1 MALSEE
7 GIKNMKKNFN
17 EFIATLNEDLFT
29 WHYFVDFRKVREN
42 AFAVKTQLSILEA
55 LLGENDLHVKYIAL
69 LKRYPEIRSVL
80 PILIA
85 TRVKKLKELKIL
97 NTETLKASYQWGIFD
112 PSVELTKEIEVE
124 LLHFF
129 QASGL
134 GQIFENKE
142 ISNLKDYVFGVEA
155 GMDTNTRK
163 NRSGDL
169 MEDLVDQILAEFTEQ
184 NNDFK
189 YEPQA
194 TVKKIKKLFDYE
206 VKTNVS
212 DRSYDFALFNTLDS
226 KLYLI
231 EVNLYGSG
239 GTKLKAVAGEFE
251 KLNNFVLGQNIEF
264 IWVTD
269 GIGWRS
275 AENPMLEAF
284 NNNKYTFNI
293 KQFKKFL
300 TSIST

>member
-1 MALSEE
+1 
-7 GIKNMKKNFN
+7 MKKDFK

-29 WHYFVDFRKVREN
+29 WHYFVDFDKVREN
-42 AFAVKTQLSILEA
+42 TFEVKTQLSILEA
-55 LLGENDLHVKYIAL
+55 LLGETDLYGKYISL
-69 LKRYPEIRSVL
+69 LKRYPEVRSIL

-85 TRVKKLKELKIL
+85 TREKKLKELKIL
-97 NTETLKASYQWGIFD
+97 NTETLKANYRWGIFD
-112 PSVELTKEIEVE
+112 PSVELTKEIEEE

-129 QASGL
+129 EASGL
-134 GQIFENKE
+134 GQVFKNKE
-142 ISNLKDYVFGVEA
+142 ISNLKDYVFGIEA

-163 NRSGDL
+163 NRSGYL
-169 MEDLVDQILAEFTEQ
+169 MEDLIDQILAEFTEE
-184 NNDFK
+184 NTKFK
-189 YEPQA
+189 YTPQA

-212 DRSYDFALFNTLDS
+212 DRSYDFALFDTSES

-251 KLNNFVLGQNIEF
+251 KLNNFVLEQNIEF

-269 GIGWRS
+269 GIGWRA

-284 NNNKYTFNI
+284 KNNKYTFNI
-293 KQFKKFL
+293 NQFKKFL
-300 TSIST
+300 TSISV